1 MANDVWGWT
10 DEEYGD
16 EYVIIGLS
24 GGTSFVRI
32 TDPLKPVVLGIL
44 FSRYLLFVL
53 VDKSDRDFS
62 QLVVSNKQSWY
73 SLVI

>member
-1 MANDVWGWT
+1 MFQITFRNTDRVMANDVWGWT

-32 TDPLKPVVLGIL
+32 TDPLKPEVLGIL
-44 FSRYLLFVL
+44 YTR
-53 VDKSDRDFS
+53 
-62 QLVVSNKQSWY
+62 
-73 SLVI
+73 